1 MFRFSIEAGSCIS
14 PIASIY
20 HICHF
25 LVTTSK
31 SFSGVLNI
39 DEMDGADPI
48 FSETQSCSSSKE
60 SSDEK
65 SRHIGFFLFILRIL
79 SMNAKND
86 IFQYAAYIDSCF
98 QSGIASFNWY

>member
-48 FSETQSCSSSKE
+48 FSETQSCSFLQKNPVMKNRVT
-60 SSDEK
+60 SD
-65 SRHIGFFLFILRIL
+65 SFCLFYV
-79 SMNAKND
+79 
-86 IFQYAAYIDSCF
+86 FCP
-98 QSGIASFNWY
+98 